1 MQFDK
6 AIQAKN
12 NESHRLSKSLENH
25 QWFIQAYDAEYR
37 YFSTID
43 PDTLDPV
50 QKLRLQGIPNWIT
63 REQNECERLSR
74 LITKIYWD
82 IKVLEYE
89 RDSQQDSQE

>member
-12 NESHRLSKSLENH
+12 NESRRLSKSLENH

-43 PDTLDPV
+43 PESSICQWVILTTL
-50 QKLRLQGIPNWIT
+50 T
-63 REQNECERLSR
+63 H
-74 LITKIYWD
+74 
-82 IKVLEYE
+82 
-89 RDSQQDSQE
+89 